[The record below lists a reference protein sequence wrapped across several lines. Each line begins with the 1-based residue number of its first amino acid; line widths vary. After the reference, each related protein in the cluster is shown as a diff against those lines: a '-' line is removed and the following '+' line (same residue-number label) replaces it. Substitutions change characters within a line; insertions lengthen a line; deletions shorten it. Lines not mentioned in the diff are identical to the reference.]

1 MFLLFRKACL
11 VYKTS
16 KMAFFTI
23 FFSRSMRWEYRG
35 LQGVTRG
42 YRGLQGVTR
51 GYRGLQGVTRGDRG
65 LTRDYRGLQRII
77 ETFFFF
83 KYRFILERSQIL
95 FLGLFCLKR
104 KVKEIS
110 NF

>member
-23 FFSRSMRWEYRG
+23 FFSRSMRWEYTG

-77 ETFFFF
+77 ETFFL
-83 KYRFILERSQIL
+83 LERSQIL
-95 FLGLFCLKR
+95 FLGLFCLKM

>member
-1 MFLLFRKACL
+1 
-11 VYKTS
+11 
-16 KMAFFTI
+16 MAFFTI
-23 FFSRSMRWEYRG
+23 FFSRSMTWEYRG

-51 GYRGLQGVTRGDRG
+51 GYKGLQGVTRGDRG

-77 ETFFFF
+77 ETFFL
-83 KYRFILERSQIL
+83 LERSQIL
-95 FLGLFCLKR
+95 FLGLICLKI